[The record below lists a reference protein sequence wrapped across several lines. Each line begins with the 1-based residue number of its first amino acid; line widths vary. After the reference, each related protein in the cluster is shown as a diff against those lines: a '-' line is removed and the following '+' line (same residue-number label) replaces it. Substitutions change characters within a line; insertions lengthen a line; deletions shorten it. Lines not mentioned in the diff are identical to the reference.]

1 MLKSWKHYISLPT
14 SAGNS
19 VSRESWFAGARERSK
34 GIITVVV
41 GIAVVRVHSAFV

>member
-14 SAGNS
+14 STRNS